1 MKRLMLSAAVAAMFL
16 TGGAINAHPIN
27 QSAKEG
33 EFLTVIQQE
42 QEYVEI
48 ELEDVPD
55 EINDAVAKN
64 YEGAEV
70 QKAYVNDEGVYKLDI
85 EVEEEEQTVY
95 FNEDGT
101 EAEEE

>member
-16 TGGAINAHPIN
+16 TGGAINAHTID
-27 QSAKEG
+27 QSANDG
-33 EFLTVIQQE
+33 EFATIIQQE

-55 EINDAVAKN
+55 EVDAALAEH

-70 QKAYVNDEGVYKLDI
+70 QKAYVNDEGVYKLEL